1 MVHAERSLINLFSF
15 DFITGMS
22 VGIEFFVGE
31 DLQDGDSFAMT
42 IDLLIIRVTYVR
54 SKNL

>member
-1 MVHAERSLINLFSF
+1 MVHAERSLINLISF

-22 VGIEFFVGE
+22 VGIELFLGD

>member
-1 MVHAERSLINLFSF
+1 VECSLINLFSF

>member
-1 MVHAERSLINLFSF
+1 
-15 DFITGMS
+15 MS